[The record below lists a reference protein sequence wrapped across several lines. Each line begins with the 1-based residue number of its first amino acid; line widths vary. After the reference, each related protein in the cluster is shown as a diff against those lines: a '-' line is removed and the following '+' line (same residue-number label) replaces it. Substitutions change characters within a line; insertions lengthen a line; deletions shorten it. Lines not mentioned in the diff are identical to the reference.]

1 MSVELH
7 ILGSS
12 SASPTRDRSQ
22 SGQILDINKLRVLI
36 DCGEG
41 TQYKLIR
48 GNLSYQKI
56 DIILISHL
64 HGDHYLGLFGLLNT
78 MSLNHRTRPLH
89 VYSPGG
95 LKELIDHHFRVS
107 NTTLR
112 YELIVHE
119 ILGGEELI
127 YDEGNIEMHAL
138 PVQHRVPCYAYLIR
152 EKTVNRKLNMY
163 VCEKYGVSQENFK
176 ALKRG
181 EDLTL
186 EDGSVLSNE
195 LLTFNSEPPFSYA
208 YVTDTI
214 YLEELARRF
223 SGVQVLYHEATFLD
237 NLMDRAEM
245 TYHSTAAQ
253 AARFA
258 SKALV
263 NQLIIGHFSSRYDD
277 LQPHLEEARA
287 LFPNTE
293 LAEEGR
299 SFFFK

>member
-1 MSVELH
+1 MR
-7 ILGSS
+7 I
-12 SASPTRDRSQ
+12 
-22 SGQILDINKLRVLI
+22 LI

-48 GNLSYQKI
+48 SNLSYQKI
-56 DIILISHL
+56 DIVLISHL

-78 MSLNHRTRPLH
+78 MSLNYRKQPLH
-89 VYSPGG
+89 VFAPGG
-95 LKELIDHHFRVS
+95 LRELVDHHFRLS

-112 YELIVHE
+112 FELNIHE

-127 YDEGNIEMHAL
+127 FDQDNLEIHAL
-138 PVQHRVPCYAYLIR
+138 PVKHRVPCYAYLIR
-152 EKTVNRKLNMY
+152 EKAVERKLNIDA
-163 VCEKYGVSQENFK
+163 CEKYGIHQDQFR
-176 ALKRG
+176 ALKSG
-181 EDLTL
+181 EDLTQ
-186 EDGSVLSNE
+186 EDGSVLRNE
-195 LLTFNSEPPFSYA
+195 LLTFEPEPPFSYA

-214 YLEELARRF
+214 YLEELARRV

-245 TYHSTAAQ
+245 TYHSTAGQ

-263 NQLIIGHFSSRYDD
+263 NQLIIGHFSSRYHD